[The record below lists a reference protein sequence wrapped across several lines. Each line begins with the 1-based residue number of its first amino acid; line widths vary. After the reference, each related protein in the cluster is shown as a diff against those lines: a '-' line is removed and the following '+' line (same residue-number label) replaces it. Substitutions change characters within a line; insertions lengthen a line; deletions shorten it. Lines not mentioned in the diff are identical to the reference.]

1 MVGATSLPAL
11 RLRPDASDTWDQK
24 ICPDKRHR
32 ISEIEH
38 VARSMQGFMDTLTS
52 EYSRTTAPKMFLER
66 VALHPDKVAM
76 RYKYLGVWRDV
87 TWGEYLERVR
97 WVALGLIALG
107 VDPGDRVAVIG
118 ENRPE
123 WLFADLGIMS
133 AAAVTVGIYTT
144 SSAKQCEYVAAHS
157 AAKIY
162 IAEDEEQ
169 LDKALVFRDKTPDL
183 KKIIVVDPKGLR
195 GFSDP
200 MVMTFQELLDLG
212 RDMHQRESERFEEM
226 VEAIRPDDLALI
238 IYTSGTTGPPKG
250 AMLSHENI
258 CWTTL
263 SIGEATP
270 MYPSDELLSFLP
282 LSHIAERM
290 FTVFLPLR
298 YGYTVNFT
306 ESPDTVTANFREVSP
321 TVIFAV
327 PRIWEKYH
335 SSIRIRMAN
344 ATWFK
349 RIAYTVAERI
359 GRKYSEGCLGGK
371 VPLVLR
377 SLHFLADVLVFYKL
391 RERLGFE
398 RVRLA
403 VSGAAPISPSV
414 LRYYHGIGVPLR
426 QVYGQTEGSG
436 PTCIHQGDVVEPE
449 NVGPPLPGV
458 EVRIGDDGEILVR
471 GGNVFMGYYRN
482 PEATAETVLD
492 GWLLSGDVGEL
503 DERGYLKITDRKK
516 DLIITAGGKNISPQ
530 NIENQLKFSPYIN
543 DAIVIGD
550 RLKFL
555 STLVV
560 LDEENV
566 MQYAQDHKIPFT
578 TYESLTQA
586 PEIIELIDREVQEVN
601 KNLARVETVKK
612 FTIVPKKL
620 YEEDGEVTPTM
631 KVKRKYINEKF
642 GDLIKAMYR

>member
-1 MVGATSLPAL
+1 
-11 RLRPDASDTWDQK
+11 
-24 ICPDKRHR
+24 
-32 ISEIEH
+32 
-38 VARSMQGFMDTLTS
+38 
-52 EYSRTTAPKMFLER
+52 MFLDR
-66 VALHPDKVAM
+66 VAFHPDKVAM

-87 TWGEYLERVR
+87 TWSEYLERVR
-97 WVALGLIALG
+97 YLALGLTALG
-107 VDPGDRVAVIG
+107 VGPGDRVAVIG

-123 WLFADLGIMS
+123 WLYADLGIMS
-133 AAAVTVGIYTT
+133 ASAVTVGIYTT
-144 SSAKQCEYVAAHS
+144 SSAKQCQYVVSHS

-169 LDKALVFRDKTPDL
+169 LDKALAFRDQTPDL
-183 KKIIVVDPKGLR
+183 KKIIVMDPKGLR

-212 RDMHQRESERFEEM
+212 RDAHQKEPTRFEEM
-226 VEAIRPDDLALI
+226 VAATRPQDMALI

-250 AMLSHENI
+250 AVLSHDNI
-258 CWTTL
+258 VWTAW
-263 SIGEATP
+263 SIGEAIP
-270 MYPSDELLSFLP
+270 MKPEDELLSFLP

-298 YGYTVNFT
+298 FGYTVNFT

-327 PRIWEKYH
+327 PRIWEKYY
-335 SSIRIRMAN
+335 SSIRIRIAN
-344 ATWFK
+344 ATWLK
-349 RIAYTVAERI
+349 RIAYAVAEGI
-359 GRKYSEGCLGGK
+359 GKKYSESRLSGSG
-371 VPLVLR
+371 VPLTLR
-377 SLHFLADVLVFYKL
+377 LLHFLANVMVFYKL

-403 VSGAAPISPSV
+403 ISGAAPISPNV

-436 PTCIHQGDVVEPE
+436 PTCIHQGEVVEPE

-458 EVRIGDDGEILVR
+458 EVRIGPDGEILVR

-482 PEATAETVLD
+482 PEATAETIVD

-530 NIENQLKFSPYIN
+530 NIENQLKFSPFIN

-550 RLKFL
+550 RMKFL
-555 STLVV
+555 GALIV

-566 MQYAQDHKIPFT
+566 IQYAQDHKIPFT
-578 TYESLTQA
+578 TYESLTKA
-586 PEIIELIDREVQEVN
+586 PEIIELIDQEVQEVN
-601 KNLARVETVKK
+601 KNLARVETLKK

-642 GDLIKAMYR
+642 GDLIKAMYRS